1 MTERLESNKGQVRR
15 IIPARLMALVLFL
28 VVTSAATFAQAGGFG
43 GNFKGISTAAGMS
56 LALQEVEGRLVG
68 RLVVSDGRSFALNGA
83 RREVQVNSA
92 GDETAAAG
100 AQGELR
106 IGSSPQAVAFF
117 RIEERPLGV
126 QFLFIP
132 VTGGGKPDMTKARDY
147 SFLRQG
153 VSLPAAQSAASSLPT
168 GKTVDLLAFIDGYR
182 NWPPADVA
190 KFYNALNER
199 DKGLVQIYDHASAD
213 VLWRVCSS
221 NPPHTNFP
229 QASLDEILDRQQT
242 DCSSL
247 LPLVKQAEASGLFAE
262 FLRRARFQFEVIREM
277 ALCDRGQSSP
287 TTCADVSALGAPLIA
302 HWRDARSIMQSL
314 LPEGTQVATAPVANS
329 EKSSSK
335 KSSSEIAPSLGEKQV
350 PQARPDTAGMARL
363 PLRASL
369 ADDGMSDEVQE
380 LSIKNEGR
388 SIAKMRR
395 SGLYLPLRNPRT

>member
-1 MTERLESNKGQVRR
+1 M
-15 IIPARLMALVLFL
+15 M
-28 VVTSAATFAQAGGFG
+28 SAATFAQAGGFG
-43 GNFKGISTAAGMS
+43 GKFKGISTAAGMN
-56 LALQEVEGRLVG
+56 LTLQEVEGRLVG
-68 RLVVSDGRSFALNGA
+68 RLVASDGRSFALNGA

-106 IGSSPQAVAFF
+106 TGGSPQAVAFF

-153 VSLPAAQSAASSLPT
+153 VSLPAAKSAASSLPI
-168 GKTVDLLAFIDGYR
+168 GKSVDLLAFIDGYR
-182 NWPPADVA
+182 NWSPADVA
-190 KFYNALNER
+190 RFYDALNER

-213 VLWRVCSS
+213 ILWRVCSS

-229 QASLDEILDRQQT
+229 QASLDEMLDRQQT
-242 DCSSL
+242 NCASL

-262 FLRRARFQFEVIREM
+262 FLRRARFQFEIIREM

-287 TTCADVSALGAPLIA
+287 TTCADVSALAAPLIA
-302 HWRDARSIMQSL
+302 HWRDARSIMRSL
-314 LPEGTQVATAPVANS
+314 LPKDAQVAMAPVENI
-329 EKSSSK
+329 EKSSVEEVA
-335 KSSSEIAPSLGEKQV
+335 SETTPSQGGGAL
-350 PQARPDTAGMARL
+350 PQARPDTGGMARL

-369 ADDGMSDEVQE
+369 ADDGAGDEVQAVSE
-380 LSIKNEGR
+380 AASIKSEGR